1 MNNHYIIV
9 IVLVSFLFSFEKID
23 INNSNIDQ
31 LKKLPLSNEKII
43 LIHNYLN
50 NYGEIQSIYNLMN
63 IKQLNSSDLELLKE
77 SVVVKSINK
86 LKPHVEL
93 FNNYNEDPKLYL
105 DDDKYE
111 SLIINDNNYNYNA
124 KRLLSY
130 NSTPHESGSE
140 YHVDYFF

>member
-31 LKKLPLSNEKII
+31 LKKLKLSNEKII

-63 IKQLNSSDLELLKE
+63 IKQLNSSDLELLKTVSKISKIPVIALAGAGE
-77 SVVVKSINK
+77 YQDFVDGYNVNKDLALAAANIFHFTELSV
-86 LKPHVEL
+86 L
-93 FNNYNEDPKLYL
+93 
-105 DDDKYE
+105 
-111 SLIINDNNYNYNA
+111 NA
-124 KRLLSY
+124 KKYMIKNKISTRL
-130 NSTPHESGSE
+130 
-140 YHVDYFF
+140 